1 MPITQENFEEMTINF
16 NRVIRTRDSEQY
28 IIFSDNPDAGLQ
40 LHEEAPHES
49 RVGHIIIQYTEGQL
63 SRPFVSGALILEAR
77 WDTSSAEN
85 LAKKIDYEIVSSI
98 GAGSRHRRQTFDVE
112 IFVAE
117 SIGGITDAVT
127 EDKDRGL
134 YGIHN
139 QFEKTQTMVE
149 TLPDEFS
156 ETVEEVVDTRYDE
169 IEDIIESNIDKEEKK
184 EQIRDRLTIGLE
196 RGLPTILYENEAGE

>member
-1 MPITQENFEEMTINF
+1 MPITQEDFEDITITF
-16 NRVIRTRDSEQY
+16 NRVIRTGDSEQY
-28 IIFSDNPDAGLQ
+28 IILADNPDAGFQ
-40 LHEEAPHES
+40 LHEKAPHES

-63 SRPFVSGALILEAR
+63 SRPFVSGALILEAE
-77 WDTSSAEN
+77 WDDSPAEN
-85 LAKKIDYEIVSSI
+85 LTKKIDREIVSSI

-127 EDKDRGL
+127 EDEDRGL

-149 TLPDEFS
+149 TLPNEFS
-156 ETVEEVVDTRYDE
+156 ETVEEVVETRYEE
-169 IEDIIESNIDKEEKK
+169 IEDIIESNVDKEEKM

-196 RGLPTILYENEAGE
+196 RGLPTILYENEVSE